1 MLKRNGVL
9 IIAFKINNNFYDN
22 ITINNSD
29 KIEIFHGNYDELI
42 QFMESEFAITIDED
56 TPKDDIKGICES
68 YQMTIDFDFN
78 IDSTWIQSI
87 VKNIC
92 EAEDKFEQI
101 FLNIIKGLSDIEI
114 LELDLSDETIYEKY
128 YPFYSEYDWATNPF
142 EIREEI
148 LSQIGNYFINKP
160 ELTTEISLLDVVTE
174 SLTREQSDEF
184 MFTTKLYMIHIQDN
198 YYVMKV
204 DSGQGESYTT
214 IQKLNT
220 STDFIFSMDTW
231 LILYDYNLKLNQLTA
246 EFEEKLKQ

>member
-1 MLKRNGVL
+1 M
-9 IIAFKINNNFYDN
+9 AFKINNNFYDN
-22 ITINNSD
+22 ITIYDVDYN
-29 KIEIFHGNYDELI
+29 EIFHGNYEELV
-42 QFMESEFAITIDED
+42 QFVETMFAITIDEN
-56 TPKDDIKGICES
+56 TPKEEIEGICES

-78 IDSTWIQSI
+78 VDSSWIQSI
-87 VKNIC
+87 VNHIC
-92 EAEDKFEQI
+92 ESEDKFEQI

-114 LELDLSDETIYEKY
+114 LELDLSDEAISEKY
-128 YPFYSEYDWATNPF
+128 QSFYSEYNWGNSLY

-160 ELTTEISLLDVVTE
+160 EVTTEIILSDAVTE
-174 SLTREQSDEF
+174 SLTREQSEEF
-184 MFTTKLYMIHIQDN
+184 MFTTKLHMIHLNDS

-220 STDFIFSMDTW
+220 SADFIFPMSTW

>member
-1 MLKRNGVL
+1 M
-9 IIAFKINNNFYDN
+9 AFKINNNFYDN
-22 ITINNSD
+22 ITIYDVDYN
-29 KIEIFHGNYDELI
+29 EIFHGNYEELI
-42 QFMESEFAITIDED
+42 QFVETMFAITIDEN
-56 TPKDDIKGICES
+56 TPKEEIEGICES

-78 IDSTWIQSI
+78 VDSSWIQSI
-87 VKNIC
+87 VNHIC
-92 EAEDKFEQI
+92 ESEDKFEQI

-114 LELDLSDETIYEKY
+114 LELDLSDEAISEKY
-128 YPFYSEYDWATNPF
+128 QSFYSEYNWGNSLY

-160 ELTTEISLLDVVTE
+160 EVTTEISLLDVVTE

-220 STDFIFSMDTW
+220 STDFIFPMDTW
-231 LILYDYNLKLNQLTA
+231 LILYDYNLKLNELTA

>member
-1 MLKRNGVL
+1 MKKEHL
-9 IIAFKINNNFYDN
+9 IMAFKINNNFYDN
-22 ITINNSD
+22 ITIYDVDYN
-29 KIEIFHGNYDELI
+29 EIFHGNYEELI
-42 QFMESEFAITIDED
+42 QFVEAMFAITIDEN
-56 TPKDDIKGICES
+56 TPKDEIEGICKS

-78 IDSTWIQSI
+78 VDSSWIQSI
-87 VKNIC
+87 VNHIC
-92 EAEDKFEQI
+92 ESEDKFEQI
-101 FLNIIKGLSDIEI
+101 FLNIIKGLSNIEI
-114 LELDLSDETIYEKY
+114 LELDLSDEAISEKY
-128 YPFYSEYDWATNPF
+128 QSFYSEYNWGNSLY

-174 SLTREQSDEF
+174 SLTREQADEF
-184 MFTTKLYMIHIQDN
+184 MFMTKLCMIYLNDS

-220 STDFIFSMDTW
+220 STDFIFPMNTW
-231 LILYDYNLKLNQLTA
+231 LILYDYNLKLNQLTT

>member
-1 MLKRNGVL
+1 MP
-9 IIAFKINNNFYDN
+9 FKINNNFYDN
-22 ITINNSD
+22 ITIYDVDYN
-29 KIEIFHGNYDELI
+29 EIFNGNYEELI
-42 QFMESEFAITIDED
+42 QFVESEFAITIDED
-56 TPKDDIKGICES
+56 TPKDDIKGVCES

-78 IDSTWIQSI
+78 VKNTWIQSLLNGI
-87 VKNIC
+87 N
-92 EAEDKFEQI
+92 ETETKFEQI
-101 FLNIIKGLSDIEI
+101 FLNIIKGLSDVEI
-114 LELDLSDETIYEKY
+114 LELDLSDEMISEKY
-128 YPFYSEYDWATNPF
+128 QSFYSEYDWANSLY

>member
-1 MLKRNGVL
+1 MKKEYLTM
-9 IIAFKINNNFYDN
+9 AFKINNNFYDN
-22 ITINNSD
+22 ITIYDVDDN
-29 KIEIFHGNYDELI
+29 KIFHGNYEELI
-42 QFMESEFAITIDED
+42 QFVESEFAITIDED

-68 YQMTIDFDFN
+68 YQMTIDFN

-174 SLTREQSDEF
+174 SLTREQSEEF
-184 MFTTKLYMIHIQDN
+184 MFTTKLHMIHLNDS

-220 STDFIFSMDTW
+220 STDFIFPMATW
-231 LILYDYNLKLNQLTA
+231 LILYDYNVKLNQLTA

>member
-1 MLKRNGVL
+1 M
-9 IIAFKINNNFYDN
+9 AFKINNKFYDN

-56 TPKDDIKGICES
+56 TPKDDIKGICKS
-68 YQMTIDFDFN
+68 YQMTIDFSFN
-78 IDSTWIQSI
+78 IDSSWIQSI

-92 EAEDKFEQI
+92 EAEDKFEKI
-101 FLNIIKGLSDIEI
+101 FLKIIKGLSDVEI
-114 LELDLSDETIYEKY
+114 LELDLSDEMISEKY
-128 YPFYSEYDWATNPF
+128 QSFYSEYDWATNPF

-148 LSQIGNYFINKP
+148 LSQIGNYFANKP
-160 ELTTEISLLDVVTE
+160 ERTTEIILPDAVTE
-174 SLTREQSDEF
+174 SLTREQSEEF
-184 MFTTKLYMIHIQDN
+184 MFTTKLHMIHLNDS

-220 STDFIFSMDTW
+220 STDFIFPMNTW
-231 LILYDYNLKLNQLTA
+231 LMLLEYSQKLAQLEA
-246 EFEEKLKQ
+246 EFEEKFKQ

>member
-1 MLKRNGVL
+1 M
-9 IIAFKINNNFYDN
+9 AFKINNNFYDN
-22 ITINNSD
+22 ITIYDVDYN
-29 KIEIFHGNYDELI
+29 EIFHGNYEKLI
-42 QFMESEFAITIDED
+42 QFVETMFAITIDEN
-56 TPKDDIKGICES
+56 TPKEEIEGICKS

-78 IDSTWIQSI
+78 VKNTWIQSLLNGI
-87 VKNIC
+87 N
-92 EAEDKFEQI
+92 ETETKFEQI
-101 FLNIIKGLSDIEI
+101 FLNIIKDLSDIEI

-128 YPFYSEYDWATNPF
+128 YSFYSEYDWATNPF

-160 ELTTEISLLDVVTE
+160 EVTTEISLLDVVTE
-174 SLTREQSDEF
+174 SLTREQADEF
-184 MFTTKLYMIHIQDN
+184 MFMTKLCMIHLNDS

-220 STDFIFSMDTW
+220 STDFIFPMATW
-231 LILYDYNLKLNQLTA
+231 LILYDYNVKLNQLTT

>member
-1 MLKRNGVL
+1 M
-9 IIAFKINNNFYDN
+9 AFKINNNFYDN
-22 ITINNSD
+22 ITIYDVDYN
-29 KIEIFHGNYDELI
+29 EIFHGNYEELI
-42 QFMESEFAITIDED
+42 QFMESEFEITIDEN
-56 TPKDDIKGICES
+56 TPKEEIKGICDS

-78 IDSTWIQSI
+78 VKNTWIQSLLNCI
-87 VKNIC
+87 N
-92 EAEDKFEQI
+92 ETENKFEQI
-101 FLNIIKGLSDIEI
+101 FLNIIRGLSDAEI
-114 LELDLSDETIYEKY
+114 LELDLSDETISEKY
-128 YPFYSEYDWATNPF
+128 QSFYSEYDWANDLH
-142 EIREEI
+142 EVREEI
-148 LSQIGNYFINKP
+148 LSQVGNYFANKP

-220 STDFIFSMDTW
+220 STDFIFPMATW
-231 LILYDYNLKLNQLTA
+231 LILYDYNVKLNQLTA

>member
-1 MLKRNGVL
+1 M
-9 IIAFKINNNFYDN
+9 AFKINNNFYDN
-22 ITINNSD
+22 ITIYDVDYN
-29 KIEIFHGNYDELI
+29 EIFNGNYEELI
-42 QFMESEFAITIDED
+42 QFVESEFAITIDED
-56 TPKDDIKGICES
+56 TPKDDIKGVCES

-78 IDSTWIQSI
+78 VKNTWIQSLLNGI
-87 VKNIC
+87 N
-92 EAEDKFEQI
+92 ETETKFEQI
-101 FLNIIKGLSDIEI
+101 FLNIIKGLSDVEI
-114 LELDLSDETIYEKY
+114 LELDLSDEMISEKY
-128 YPFYSEYDWATNPF
+128 QSFYSEYDWANRLY

>member
-1 MLKRNGVL
+1 MAIKL
-9 IIAFKINNNFYDN
+9 NNKFYDN
-22 ITINNSD
+22 ITITNSD
-29 KIEIFHGNYDELI
+29 NIEIFHGNYDELI
-42 QFMESEFAITIDED
+42 QFVESEFAITIDEN
-56 TPKDDIKGICES
+56 TPTDDIKGICES

-78 IDSTWIQSI
+78 VDSLWIQSI
-87 VKNIC
+87 VNHIC
-92 EAEDKFEQI
+92 ESEDKFEQI
-101 FLNIIKGLSDIEI
+101 FLNIINGLSDIEI
-114 LELDLSDETIYEKY
+114 LELDLSDETISEKY
-128 YPFYSEYDWATNPF
+128 QSFYSEYGWANSLH

-160 ELTTEISLLDVVTE
+160 ELATEIILPDAVTE

-220 STDFIFSMDTW
+220 STDFIFPMATW
-231 LILYDYNLKLNQLTA
+231 LILYDYNVKLNQLTA

>member
-1 MLKRNGVL
+1 MV
-9 IIAFKINNNFYDN
+9 FKINNNFYDN
-22 ITINNSD
+22 ITIYDVDYN
-29 KIEIFHGNYDELI
+29 EIFHGNYEELI
-42 QFMESEFAITIDED
+42 QFMESEFEITIDEN
-56 TPKDDIKGICES
+56 TPKEEIKGICDS

-78 IDSTWIQSI
+78 VKNTWIQSLLNCI
-87 VKNIC
+87 N
-92 EAEDKFEQI
+92 ETENKFEQI
-101 FLNIIKGLSDIEI
+101 FLNIIRGLSDAEI
-114 LELDLSDETIYEKY
+114 LELDLSDETISEKY
-128 YPFYSEYDWATNPF
+128 QSFYSEYDWANDLH
-142 EIREEI
+142 EVREEI
-148 LSQIGNYFINKP
+148 LSQVGNYFANKP

-220 STDFIFSMDTW
+220 STDFIFPMATW
-231 LILYDYNLKLNQLTA
+231 LILYDYNVKLNQLTA

>member
-1 MLKRNGVL
+1 MAIKL
-9 IIAFKINNNFYDN
+9 NNKFYDN
-22 ITINNSD
+22 ITITNSD
-29 KIEIFHGNYDELI
+29 NIEIFHGNYDELI
-42 QFMESEFAITIDED
+42 QFVETMFAITIDEN
-56 TPKDDIKGICES
+56 TPKEEIEGICKS
-68 YQMTIDFDFN
+68 YQMTVDFSFN
-78 IDSTWIQSI
+78 IDSSWIQAI

-114 LELDLSDETIYEKY
+114 LELDLSDEMISEKY
-128 YPFYSEYDWATNPF
+128 QSFYSEYDWATNPF

-160 ELTTEISLLDVVTE
+160 ELTTEIILPDAVTK
-174 SLTREQSDEF
+174 SLTREQSEEF
-184 MFTTKLYMIHIQDN
+184 MFTTKLHMIHLNDS

-220 STDFIFSMDTW
+220 STDFIFPMNTW
-231 LILYDYNLKLNQLTA
+231 LMLSEHSQKLAQLEA

>member
-1 MLKRNGVL
+1 MP
-9 IIAFKINNNFYDN
+9 FKINNNFYDN
-22 ITINNSD
+22 ITIYDVDYN
-29 KIEIFHGNYDELI
+29 EIFHGNYDELI
-42 QFMESEFAITIDED
+42 QFVEAMFAITIDEN
-56 TPKDDIKGICES
+56 TPKEEIEGICKS
-68 YQMTIDFDFN
+68 YQMTIDFSFN
-78 IDSTWIQSI
+78 IDDSWIQSI

-92 EAEDKFEQI
+92 ETEDKFEKI
-101 FLNIIKGLSDIEI
+101 FLKIIKGLSDIEI
-114 LELDLSDETIYEKY
+114 LELDLSDEMISEKY
-128 YPFYSEYDWATNPF
+128 QSFYSEYNWGNSLY

>member
-1 MLKRNGVL
+1 M
-9 IIAFKINNNFYDN
+9 AFKINNNFYDN
-22 ITINNSD
+22 ITIYDVDYN
-29 KIEIFHGNYDELI
+29 EIFNGNYEELI
-42 QFMESEFAITIDED
+42 QFVESEFAITIDEN
-56 TPKDDIKGICES
+56 TPKDEIEGICKS

-78 IDSTWIQSI
+78 VKNTWIQSLLNGI
-87 VKNIC
+87 N
-92 EAEDKFEQI
+92 ETETKFEQI
-101 FLNIIKGLSDIEI
+101 FLNIIKGLSNIEI
-114 LELDLSDETIYEKY
+114 LELDLSDEAISEKY
-128 YPFYSEYDWATNPF
+128 QSFYSEYNWGNSLY

-220 STDFIFSMDTW
+220 STDFIFPMATW
-231 LILYDYNLKLNQLTA
+231 LILYDYNVKLNQLTA

>member
-1 MLKRNGVL
+1 MKKEHL
-9 IIAFKINNNFYDN
+9 IMAFKINNNFYDN
-22 ITINNSD
+22 ITIYDVDYN
-29 KIEIFHGNYDELI
+29 EIFHGNYEELI
-42 QFMESEFAITIDED
+42 QFVESEFAITIDEN
-56 TPKDDIKGICES
+56 TPTDDIKGICES

-78 IDSTWIQSI
+78 VDSSWIQSI
-87 VKNIC
+87 VNHIC
-92 EAEDKFEQI
+92 ESEDKFEQI
-101 FLNIIKGLSDIEI
+101 FLNIIKGLSNIEI
-114 LELDLSDETIYEKY
+114 LELDLSDEAISEKY
-128 YPFYSEYDWATNPF
+128 QSFYSEYNWGNSLY

>member
-1 MLKRNGVL
+1 M
-9 IIAFKINNNFYDN
+9 AFKINNNFYDN
-22 ITINNSD
+22 ITIYDVDYN
-29 KIEIFHGNYDELI
+29 EIFHGNYEELI
-42 QFMESEFAITIDED
+42 QFVESEFAITIDEN
-56 TPKDDIKGICES
+56 TPTDDIKGICES

-78 IDSTWIQSI
+78 VDSSWIQSI
-87 VKNIC
+87 VNHIC
-92 EAEDKFEQI
+92 ESEDKFEQI
-101 FLNIIKGLSDIEI
+101 FLNIIKGLSNIEI
-114 LELDLSDETIYEKY
+114 LELDLSDEAISEKY
-128 YPFYSEYDWATNPF
+128 QSFYSEYNWGNSLY